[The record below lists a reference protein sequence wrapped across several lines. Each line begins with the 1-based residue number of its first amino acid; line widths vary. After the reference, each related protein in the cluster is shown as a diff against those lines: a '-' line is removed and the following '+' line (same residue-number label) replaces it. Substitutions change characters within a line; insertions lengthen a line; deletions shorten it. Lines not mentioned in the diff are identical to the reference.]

1 MSSSEPAWTKNFSNE
16 LVCNYYYYLSVAVI
30 AIAVLVLVSTAWA
43 ISMVPGKL
51 RGYLLISLILTLIQ
65 LGIGYFIYLFAYLMC
80 SRSLLDKKKA

>member
-1 MSSSEPAWTKNFSNE
+1 MSSSEPSWTKNFSNE

-30 AIAVLVLVSTAWA
+30 AIAVLVTVSTAA
-43 ISMVPGKL
+43 ALTNIPGKF